1 MVILCFFFFLNKK
14 ILSDLALMSHDNFV
28 GFFSEY
34 FFYFQFLF
42 LFSLFLLFLFFYFF
56 DWQQWATKDMTMVEI
71 LSTLH
76 KIVLI
81 SFPQ

>member
-1 MVILCFFFFLNKK
+1 
-14 ILSDLALMSHDNFV
+14 MSHDNFA

-34 FFYFQFLF
+34 FFFIFLIF
-42 LFSLFLLFLFFYFF
+42 LFSIIFIFLFLFLFFYFF